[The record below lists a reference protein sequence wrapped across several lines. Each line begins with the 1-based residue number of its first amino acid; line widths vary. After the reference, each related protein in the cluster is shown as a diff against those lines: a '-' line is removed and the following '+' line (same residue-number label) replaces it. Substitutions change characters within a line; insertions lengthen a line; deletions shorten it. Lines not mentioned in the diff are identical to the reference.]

1 MSNIIMSVEAMS
13 DINDEI
19 KNKYNIAVAP
29 MEYMVDGKLYS
40 TLDGMPLSEFYTA
53 MRNGAIT
60 KTSQI
65 NTDGAYHHLE
75 DLLKTGAQVL
85 HFSMSSNISGT
96 FGNFQFAA
104 RDLEKTYPGKV
115 KIVDSLTASCGIML
129 LAVACAQKAKE
140 GWSLD
145 KLYNYAMELRDN
157 NSALFVVDSL
167 TYLARAGRISRAT
180 SLLGNAIHLKVALRV
195 SEDGFLVP
203 YKKVLSR
210 KRAVSEI
217 VSSTKKMFVPKFNT
231 IYVGYTD
238 YEDEAKEVAEE
249 LKSALNVEV
258 VLVQLGP
265 VVISHGGPGS
275 LCIYFTSDTK
285 AIKS

>member
-1 MSNIIMSVEAMS
+1 MNNIIISVEAMS
-13 DINDEI
+13 DISDEI
-19 KNKYNIAVAP
+19 RDRYNIAVAP
-29 MEYMVDGKLYS
+29 MEYMVDGKIYG
-40 TLDGMPLSEFYTA
+40 TTDGMSYNDFYAA
-53 MRNGAIT
+53 MRAGAMT

-65 NTDGAYHHLE
+65 NTEDAYNHLE
-75 DLLKTGAQVL
+75 SLLKTGAEVL
-85 HFSMSSNISGT
+85 HFSMSSNLSGT

-104 RDLEKTYPGKV
+104 RDLDKLYPGKV
-115 KIVDSLTASCGIML
+115 MVVDSLTASCGIML
-129 LAVACAQKAKE
+129 LAVACAIKAKE
-140 GWSLD
+140 GASLRE
-145 KLYNYAMELRDN
+145 LYDYAMELRPN

-167 TYLARAGRISRAT
+167 TYLARAGRISKTA

-210 KRAVSEI
+210 KRSVNEI
-217 VSSTKKMFVPKFNT
+217 VSSTKRMYVPKFGT

-249 LKSALNVEV
+249 LRSALNVEV
-258 VLVQLGP
+258 KLLQLGP

-275 LCIYFTSDTK
+275 LCIYFTSDTRE
-285 AIKS
+285 IK